1 MGAGSMDVRIDAC
14 VEWRGGV
21 DGPVMA
27 VVCVCGEWP
36 MRIHPF
42 RFSVRWRFIRFRSG
56 LWRVSGFSFLFVLRL
71 GPNAIKYYISRG
83 RVSCLYLR
91 IVRMLPFRVF
101 SL

>member
-1 MGAGSMDVRIDAC
+1 MDVRIDAC

-21 DGPVMA
+21 DGSVMA
-27 VVCVCGEWP
+27 VMCVCGEWP

-42 RFSVRWRFIRFRSG
+42 RFSVRWRFC
-56 LWRVSGFSFLFVLRL
+56 LVRVRIVAGFGLFVSLCAPF
-71 GPNAIKYYISRG
+71 GANAIKYYISRG

-91 IVRMLPFRVF
+91 IVRMLPFRVL